1 MPATWMPG
9 PSWPPRGRA
18 SRTTRDVERLE
29 SSSIPSPAT
38 ATALCAEL
46 LPELIVLDDW
56 GYPVVAAGGVPPRL
70 EKHARRAVAACPKL
84 AFTLRRTDG
93 RASSPVSLS
102 GRR

>member
-1 MPATWMPG
+1 MELVFDPIACDGHGM
-9 PSWPPRGRA
+9 
-18 SRTTRDVERLE
+18 
-29 SSSIPSPAT
+29 
-38 ATALCAEL
+38 CAEL

-56 GYPVVAAGGVPPRL
+56 GYPMVKAGEVPPGL

-93 RASSPVSLS
+93 RGSSPVSPS